1 MNKKKLKAN
10 KQANKQATKFYQKL
24 KKTPVN
30 NYLQKTSFA
39 GRGTNEQ
46 MIDGLRKKYGL
57 DMNQTLKIA
66 KQYFGQFL
74 KKG

>member
-1 MNKKKLKAN
+1 MNKKKKLKAN
-10 KQANKQATKFYQKL
+10 KQANKFYQKL
-24 KKTPVN
+24 KQTPVN
-30 NYLQKTSFA
+30 NFLQKRSFA
-39 GRGTNEQ
+39 GNTTNEQ
-46 MIDGLRKKYGL
+46 MLNAARQKYGL